1 MMCSTLIM
9 KSRALVILG
18 LLVVGTH
25 CEPSQSFKLKVGRLE
40 HLHKDVLAS
49 PHDNLKFLR
58 FCDHVLEIEVD
69 KEFVLLSENDKMVVR
84 KARKTVDDTQDMNM
98 RIAAAGAKMNIALVG
113 LFILCCGLNQLA
125 NRIQNSTMKSRAFYN
140 QYNASEDQPYHD
152 PAAELVGQLCGVVC
166 CAWMIVLFARVFLN
180 FLWVMF

>member
-25 CEPSQSFKLKVGRLE
+25 ANLKVQVRRLGQK
-40 HLHKDVLAS
+40 HLDVLAH
-49 PHDNLKFLR
+49 PHDTLKFGSFSDL
-58 FCDHVLEIEVD
+58 VVIIEGD
-69 KEFVLLSENDKMVVR
+69 KEFANLTGKDKMVVR
-84 KARKTVDDTQDMNM
+84 KARKYVDDTHDMNM

>member
-1 MMCSTLIM
+1 M
-9 KSRALVILG
+9 LVARLG
-18 LLVVGTH
+18 
-25 CEPSQSFKLKVGRLE
+25 
-40 HLHKDVLAS
+40 HLHKEVLAS
-49 PHDNLKFLR
+49 PNDTLKFAR
-58 FCDHVLEIEVD
+58 FSDHVSRIELD
-69 KEFVLLSENDKMVVR
+69 PEFILLSQQDKMVVT
-84 KARKTVDDTQDMNM
+84 KARKYVDDTQDTYSN
-98 RIAAAGAKMNIALVG
+98 IADAGAKMNIALVG

-152 PAAELVGQLCGVVC
+152 PAAALVGQLCGVVC

>member
-18 LLVVGTH
+18 LLVVGTY
-25 CEPSQSFKLKVGRLE
+25 CEPSQDFKLQVARLG
-40 HLHKDVLAS
+40 HLHKEVLAH
-49 PHDNLKFLR
+49 PHDTLKFGSFSDL
-58 FCDHVLEIEVD
+58 VVIIEGD
-69 KEFVLLSENDKMVVR
+69 KEFAKLSGKDKMVVD
-84 KARKTVDDTQDMNM
+84 KAMYIH
-98 RIAAAGAKMNIALVG
+98 IAAAGAKMNIALVG